1 MKKQTQPTTT
11 DTDLLTDDE
20 VLREQAMTSG
30 PQKLSRWELR
40 PTAALEISWMQRCKI
55 LATDMDIMWRA
66 SGFGFIHGAPK
77 ATVRA
82 VVNDF
87 PRFAAAVDD
96 WMEKQSPSAQE
107 IADLQSL
114 CLERTNEYFASYSSQ
129 PGAKDSSG
137 N

>member
-1 MKKQTQPTTT
+1 MKKQNDKSTE
-11 DTDLLTDDE
+11 LETDDE
-20 VLREQAMTSG
+20 ALREAAMTSG

-55 LATDMDIMWRA
+55 LTTDMDIMWRA
-66 SGFGFIHGAPK
+66 CGFGFIHGAPK
-77 ATVRA
+77 SSVRS

-87 PRFAAAVDD
+87 SRFAAAVDD
-96 WMEKQSPSAQE
+96 WMEKQSPTAQE

-114 CLERTNEYFASYSSQ
+114 CLERTNEYFAAYSTDPS
-129 PGAKDSSG
+129 AKDAPG